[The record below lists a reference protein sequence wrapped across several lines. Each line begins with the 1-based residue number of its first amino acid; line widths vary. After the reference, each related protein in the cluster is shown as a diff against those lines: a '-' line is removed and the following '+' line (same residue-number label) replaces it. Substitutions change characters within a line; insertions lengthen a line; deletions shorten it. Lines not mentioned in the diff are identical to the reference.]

1 MNSSIELT
9 QIGRYDSGIFNEGAA
24 EITAYDPASQ
34 NLFVINAANDTIDIL
49 DVKDPT
55 NPTFTDAIG
64 IDDLGGGINSIA
76 IKNGI
81 VAAAIEGE
89 SAQDLGSV
97 VFFDTKGN
105 VLNQVTVGALPDM
118 VTFTPDG
125 TKVLVANEGE
135 PDEDDASN
143 NPEGS
148 ISIIDL
154 ADGLLNATTATAG
167 FGAFNGQEEELRGD
181 GVRIFPG
188 IAFAND
194 AEPEYIT
201 VSPNGRKAFVSL
213 QENNAIAVVD
223 LMTEEITEIQ
233 GLGLKDYNL
242 KGNGLD
248 AEDQDNRIDIRN
260 EPVFGLYQPDGIAA
274 YTVNGGTYYVT
285 ANEGDARNEDAR
297 IEDLES
303 DLDPTLFLSN
313 PLALPGPE
321 VEHIIHTKRLEVS
334 TIDGDDDGDGDFD
347 RLVAYG
353 GRSFSIRDSQGNL
366 VFDSGE
372 ELAQITAEQVPEI
385 FNSNGTADSFDS
397 RSDNKGVEP
406 EGVVVGEIDHK
417 FYAFVGLERV
427 GGIAV
432 YNITEPAAA
441 EFVQYVN
448 PLDPETGDALD
459 LAPEGLEFIPANVS
473 PNDKPLLTV
482 ANEISGTV
490 SIYQIDTPNL
500 DGTNNE
506 PGQLLRGTR
515 DDDRLFGGDG
525 NDTLGGKEGNDTLK
539 GRAGNDELFG
549 SGGND
554 FLAGGNGNDLLR
566 GQSGEDRLEGGAGND
581 TLFGGNLADDR
592 LFGGDGNDLL
602 QGYSGTNP
610 RGAAGRSGRSSLDG
624 GAGDDTLLGGGD
636 FDRLDGGDGND
647 ILDGGSS
654 FNVLNGGSG
663 HDLFVIN
670 DGIDHI
676 DWILDFEPGVD
687 RIKLGNGINV
697 DEIEIS
703 GRSNSIISL
712 QGEKIG
718 ILIGVKPQDLDLSIM
733 REF

>member
-9 QIGRYDSGIFNEGAA
+9 QIGRYDSGIFDEGAA

-49 DVKDPT
+49 DVSDPT
-55 NPTFTDAIG
+55 NPTFTNAIG
-64 IDDLGGGINSIA
+64 IDDLGGGINSVA

-81 VAAAIEGE
+81 VAAAIEGD

-97 VFFDTKGN
+97 VFFNTNGN

-135 PDEDDASN
+135 PEEEDSSN

-154 ADGLLNATTATAG
+154 TDGVLNATTATAD

-223 LMTEEITEIQ
+223 LMTESVMEIQ
-233 GLGLKDYNL
+233 GLGLKDYSL
-242 KGNGLD
+242 ESNGLD
-248 AEDQDNRIDIRN
+248 ASDKDDAIDIRN
-260 EPVFGLYQPDGIAA
+260 HPVLGLYQPDSIAA
-274 YTVNGGTYYVT
+274 YAVGGKTYYVT
-285 ANEGDARNEDAR
+285 ANEGDARDEDER
-297 IEDLES
+297 IEDLV
-303 DLDPTLFLSN
+303 LDPTAFPNADILQS
-313 PLALPGPE
+313 E
-321 VEHIIHTKRLEVS
+321 VEIGRLEVS
-334 TIDGDDDGDGDFD
+334 TIDGDPDGDGDFD
-347 RLVAYG
+347 SLVSYG
-353 GRSFSIRDSQGNL
+353 GRSFSIRDAQGNL

-372 ELAQITAEQVPEI
+372 QFARITAEQVPEL
-385 FNSNGTADSFDS
+385 FNSNGTVDSFDT
-397 RSDNKGVEP
+397 RSDAKGAEP

-427 GGIAV
+427 GGVAV
-432 YNITEPAAA
+432 YDITTPAAA

-448 PLDPETGDALD
+448 PIDPETGDALD
-459 LAPEGLEFIPANVS
+459 LAPEGLEFIPAADS
-473 PNDKPLLTV
+473 PNGEPLLTV
-482 ANEISGTV
+482 SNEVSGTV
-490 SIYQIDTPNL
+490 SIYQIDVTEMD
-500 DGTNNE
+500 DGNNMS
-506 PGQLLRGTR
+506 GQLLQGTR
-515 DDDRLFGGDG
+515 DDDQLSGGDG

-539 GRAGNDELFG
+539 GRAGNDDLFG

-566 GQSGEDRLEGGAGND
+566 GQSGKDRLEGGAGDD
-581 TLFGGNLADDR
+581 TLFGGNRFDDR

-602 QGYSGTNP
+602 QGYSGTDN
-610 RGAAGRSGRSSLDG
+610 RGARGRSGRYILEG
-624 GAGDDTLLGGGD
+624 GRGDDTLLGGQK
-636 FDRLDGGDGND
+636 FDRLKGGDGDD
-647 ILDGGSS
+647 ILDGGGS

-670 DGIDHI
+670 DGISHI

-687 RIKLGNGINV
+687 QIRLGNGINL
-697 DEIEIS
+697 DELEIS
-703 GRSNSIISL
+703 GRSNSILSL

-718 ILIGVKPQDLDLSIM
+718 ILIGVKPQDLDLSSI